1 MNFTDFYKNN
11 VVLLDGGF
19 GTLLQSYGLGAGEKP
34 ERWNITHAEDV
45 IKGHKAYY
53 DAGSNVVSTN
63 TFGANLLNFTRKEL
77 EEIIPAAVQNAKMA
91 REQSV
96 GTQPK
101 FIALDIGP
109 SGRLVGPFG
118 GFSFED
124 AVATFSETVK
134 LGVAAGVDLIIIET
148 MNDGYEAKAALIA
161 AKENSDSPVFVSNAY
176 GTGGRLMTGAS
187 PTVMATIASGMG
199 ASAVGANC
207 SFGPKQLRPVMEEL
221 LTVSSLPIILKPN
234 AGLPQNRNGVTTY
247 DVTPEEFAE
256 DVSALLEKGV
266 RIVGGCCGTTPSHI
280 SALAKKMG
288 DRTPVSTP
296 MKNEEPTVAASFCNT
311 LTLSKPLTV
320 GGALNT
326 ATPKGLAI
334 FEGMDEYEVLDEA
347 LSMQEEG
354 IDLLLFAPDT
364 ANPDMEFIR
373 AAVYELNAVIKAPL
387 MLLSENAEMIETVL
401 RAYNG
406 KAVLIFPQTEG
417 AQKAA
422 ISAAKKYG
430 AVIVG
435 KVDGITD
442 SVSTEF
448 QSLFGQ
454 GFSKADILS
463 ELYVEN
469 ILI

>member
-1 MNFTDFYKNN
+1 
-11 VVLLDGGF
+11 
-19 GTLLQSYGLGAGEKP
+19 
-34 ERWNITHAEDV
+34 
-45 IKGHKAYY
+45 
-53 DAGSNVVSTN
+53 
-63 TFGANLLNFTRKEL
+63 
-77 EEIIPAAVQNAKMA
+77 
-91 REQSV
+91 
-96 GTQPK
+96 
-101 FIALDIGP
+101 
-109 SGRLVGPFG
+109 
-118 GFSFED
+118 
-124 AVATFSETVK
+124 
-134 LGVAAGVDLIIIET
+134 
-148 MNDGYEAKAALIA
+148 
-161 AKENSDSPVFVSNAY
+161 
-176 GTGGRLMTGAS
+176 MTGAS

-221 LTVSSLPIILKPN
+221 LTVSNLPIILKPN

-288 DRTPVSTP
+288 DRTVAPQP
-296 MKNEEPTVAASFCNT
+296 MQIANEPISASFCSAV
-311 LTLSKPLTV
+311 TLSKPFIV
-320 GGALNT
+320 GGTLNI

-334 FEGMDEYEVLDEA
+334 FEGKDEYEVLDEA

-373 AAVYELNAVIKAPL
+373 AAVYELNAVIKSPL
-387 MLLSENAEMIETVL
+387 LLLSENAEMIETVL

-406 KAVLIFPQTEG
+406 KAVLIFPQTEL
-417 AQKAA
+417 AQKTAV
-422 ISAAKKYG
+422 SAAKKYG

-435 KVDGITD
+435 KVEGITD

-454 GFSKADILS
+454 GFSKEDILP
-463 ELYVEN
+463 ELRVEH
-469 ILI
+469 ILL